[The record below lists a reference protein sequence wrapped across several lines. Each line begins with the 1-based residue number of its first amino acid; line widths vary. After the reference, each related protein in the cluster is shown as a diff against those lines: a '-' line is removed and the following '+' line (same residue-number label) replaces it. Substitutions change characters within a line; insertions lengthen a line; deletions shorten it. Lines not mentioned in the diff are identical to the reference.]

1 MKGGG
6 FVKTKRAL
14 RGKQRSRKSNVFRHK
29 EKIAGCCDIVMLLAA
44 CKYSHRRG

>member
-14 RGKQRSRKSNVFRHK
+14 RGKQRSKTSNVVLHK
-29 EKIAGCCDIVMLLAA
+29 EKVAGCCDIIMLLAA
-44 CKYSHRRG
+44 CKDSHRRG